1 MQHPTLQMNGK
12 KNIFLIGFMGAGK
25 STIARCLHSHH
36 GMEWLEMDKEI
47 EKSEGMPISEIF
59 RRKGEEY
66 FRELETGLLL
76 SLESRSN
83 TVVSCGGGVPLRSCN
98 VEAMKRS
105 GIVVF
110 LTARPETIL
119 ERVKDSHDRP
129 LLEGHKDVEYI
140 ARLLSKR
147 LERYQAA
154 ADVQIATDGRRTAE
168 IAEEICALL

>member
-25 STIARCLHSHH
+25 STIARYLHSHH
-36 GMEWLEMDKEI
+36 GMEWIEMDKEI
-47 EKSEGMPISEIF
+47 EKSEGMPVSEIF

-140 ARLLSKR
+140 AGLLSKR

>member
-83 TVVSCGGGVPLRSCN
+83 TVVSCGGGVPLRSCT
-98 VEAMKRS
+98 VEAM
-105 GIVVF
+105 
-110 LTARPETIL
+110 
-119 ERVKDSHDRP
+119 KDSHDRP

-140 ARLLSKR
+140 AGLLSKR
-147 LERYQAA
+147 LERYEAA

>member
-36 GMEWLEMDKEI
+36 GMEWLEMDK
-47 EKSEGMPISEIF
+47 GMPISEIF

-140 ARLLSKR
+140 AGLLSKR
-147 LERYQAA
+147 LEKYEAA

>member
-1 MQHPTLQMNGK
+1 MQAK

-25 STIARCLHSHH
+25 STIARCLHSHQ
-36 GMEWLEMDKEI
+36 GMEWLEMDNEI

-140 ARLLSKR
+140 AGLLSKR

>member
-140 ARLLSKR
+140 AGLLEKR
-147 LERYQAA
+147 LERYEAA